1 MNGKGNPN
9 YRYFSFKITKTPS
22 KKTWYKWPYLQTET
36 ESQTYENELMAAGEW
51 EGMEG
56 KDS

>member
-1 MNGKGNPN
+1 MEKATLIIGT
-9 YRYFSFKITKTPS
+9 FKITETPS